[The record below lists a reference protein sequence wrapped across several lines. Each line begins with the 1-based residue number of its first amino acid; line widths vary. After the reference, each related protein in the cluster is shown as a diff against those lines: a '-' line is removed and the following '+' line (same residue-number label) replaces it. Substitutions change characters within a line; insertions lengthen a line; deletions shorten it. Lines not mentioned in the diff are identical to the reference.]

1 MRQLDS
7 TVIRATKISPCESRG
22 FFVPQGLSKDMTYQE
37 LYDMLLELD
46 DSQMR
51 DPAVV
56 LVDDEPCKVTGLEMQ
71 EGTDGPVSDGT
82 CYIQVV

>member
-1 MRQLDS
+1 
-7 TVIRATKISPCESRG
+7 
-22 FFVPQGLSKDMTYQE
+22 MTYQE
-37 LYDMLLELD
+37 LYDIIQELD

-51 DPAVV
+51 DSAVV
-56 LVDDEPCKVTGLEMQ
+56 LVDDEPCEVTGLEMQ